1 MTGAKGYCN
10 EDISLIENYEK
21 AKADNFK
28 GWCCHHRLETHTPD
42 GELRDADVTAQKLID
57 EGLYYN
63 RPANELIFMRK
74 EEHLSLHKKG
84 KPKNKK
90 ANKMFTE
97 KPEFSEQDQKKWSM
111 LYMRL
116 SRKEYSELDDV
127 SKRVFAWHEAY
138 VKLLWEKRKILDSQ
152 C

>member
-1 MTGAKGYCN
+1 MKLEPSESKDYTITAKQNNQDSPQTGVTPPIIPAVLLGA
-10 EDISLIENYEK
+10 SLI
-21 AKADNFK
+21 F
-28 GWCCHHRLETHTPD
+28 
-42 GELRDADVTAQKLID
+42 VTFTLI
-57 EGLYYN
+57 
-63 RPANELIFMRK
+63 
-74 EEHLSLHKKG
+74 
-84 KPKNKK
+84 KNKK